1 MNTAVFG
8 KDAFVEMFRAIGLDD
23 ATMKRWHVEFESRWP
38 EAHQSFLAWLSL
50 PPDEI
55 ARVRAAS
62 TRSQGT

>member
-38 EAHQSFLAWLSL
+38 EAHR
-50 PPDEI
+50 E
-55 ARVRAAS
+55 
-62 TRSQGT
+62 